1 MSGFIAPI
9 AKLIEEFARLPGVG
23 RKSAQR
29 LAYHIIDI
37 REDQAMKLT
46 DAILNAKRNI
56 RYCDHCFNITDVNPC
71 YICRNEKRD
80 KETICVVEHPKDI
93 MVIEKTKEYNG
104 LYHVLHGAISPMD
117 GIGPN
122 EIKVKELLTRLQ
134 QNDVKEII
142 MATNPTIEGEATAMY
157 ISRLLNPMGILVT
170 RIAHGVPVGG
180 DIEFADE
187 ITLSKAFEGRRKL

>member
-9 AKLIEEFARLPGVG
+9 ARLIEEFAKLPGVG

-29 LAYHIIDI
+29 LAYHIVDI

-46 DAILNAKRNI
+46 DAIMNAKRNI
-56 RYCDHCFNITDVNPC
+56 RYCDECFNITDVNPC
-71 YICRNEKRD
+71 SICQNLKRD
-80 KETICVVEHPKDI
+80 RSTICVVEHPKDI
-93 MVIEKTKEYNG
+93 IVIERTKEYTG
-104 LYHVLHGAISPMD
+104 LYHVLHGAISPME

-122 EIKVKELLTRLQ
+122 EIKVKELLKRLQ
-134 QNDVKEII
+134 TIDIQEII
-142 MATNPTIEGEATAMY
+142 IATNPTIEGEATAMY
-157 ISRLLNPMGILVT
+157 ISRLLTPIGILVT

>member
-1 MSGFIAPI
+1 MNGFIAPI

-29 LAYHIIDI
+29 LAYHIVDI

-56 RYCDHCFNITDVNPC
+56 RYCDNCFNITDVNPC
-71 YICRNEKRD
+71 YICQNEKRD
-80 KETICVVEHPKDI
+80 KNTICVVEHPKDI

-134 QNDVKEII
+134 TNDVKEII

-170 RIAHGVPVGG
+170 RIAHGIPVGG

>member
-9 AKLIEEFARLPGVG
+9 AKLIEEFAKLPGVG

-29 LAYHIIDI
+29 LAYHIVDI

-46 DAILNAKRNI
+46 DAIMNAKRNI
-56 RYCDHCFNITDVNPC
+56 RYCDACFNITDTNPC
-71 YICRNEKRD
+71 SICQNVKRD
-80 KETICVVEHPKDI
+80 RTTICVVEHPKDI
-93 MVIEKTKEYNG
+93 IVIERTKEYKG
-104 LYHVLHGAISPMD
+104 LYHVLHGAISPME

-122 EIKVKELLTRLQ
+122 EIKVKELLKRLQ
-134 QNDVKEII
+134 TSDVQEII
-142 MATNPTIEGEATAMY
+142 IATNPTIEGEATAMY
-157 ISRLLNPMGILVT
+157 ISRLLTPIGILVT